1 MAYLTQGSMCN
12 AQTYT
17 TPHHDR
23 IQKLSQRLSGL
34 QVGLETE
41 KNTRLECLQSRL
53 LDVDDRLTN
62 SQDVSAKRFA
72 MLKEQLSRYQVEL
85 EEERAAREKLAED
98 RQRDVAVLDQKSV
111 PCVCVCVCVCVCS
124 LCLCIYYI
132 YLWNY
137 IYICFMCV
145 CVCVCVCVSL
155 YTLVC
160 LC

>member
-98 RQRDVAVLDQKSV
+98 RQRDVAVLDQK
-111 PCVCVCVCVCVCS
+111 VCEDFQVHLRLNNRKEGQLNPS
-124 LCLCIYYI
+124 CLGYSRKRQ
-132 YLWNY
+132 
-137 IYICFMCV
+137 MC
-145 CVCVCVCVSL
+145 L
-155 YTLVC
+155 GTK
-160 LC
+160 